1 MTATTFRVVL
11 DANVLYPFTLRD
23 TLLQAAEAGL
33 YQVYWSAEILDEALR
48 NLEKAGKMNPGQRQ
62 HLQTQLTRMFPEAM
76 VSGYEPLLPDLQNH
90 PKDRHVVAA
99 AMKAG
104 AQVIVTLNL
113 RDFQSLPDEIE
124 ALSPDDFLCDL
135 LDLSPLQMQEIIE
148 KQAGEL
154 SKPPCSVPELL
165 IGLEKTVPKFAA
177 AMRLHL
183 ASHS

>member
-48 NLEKAGKMNPGQRQ
+48 NLEKAGKMNPAQCQ
-62 HLQTQLTRMFPEAM
+62 HLQTQLTRSFPEAM
-76 VSGYEPLLPDLQNH
+76 VSGYEPLLAYLQNH

-135 LDLSPLQMQEIIE
+135 LDLSPLQDIIE
-148 KQAGEL
+148 QQAGAL
-154 SKPPCSVPELL
+154 RKPPSSVQELL
-165 IGLEKTVPKFAA
+165 VGLEKTVPNFVA

-183 ASHS
+183 GSSA

>member
-1 MTATTFRVVL
+1 MVTTTFRVVL

-23 TLLQAAEAGL
+23 TLLRAAAAGC

-48 NLEKAGKMNPGQRQ
+48 NLEKAGKMNPAQCQ
-62 HLQTQLTRMFPEAM
+62 YLQTQLTRAFPEAM

-135 LDLSPLQMQEIIE
+135 LDLSPVQMHYIIE
-148 KQAGEL
+148 QQARDL
-154 SKPPCSVPELL
+154 RKPPSSVQELL
-165 IGLEKTVPKFAA
+165 VGLGKTVPNFAA
-177 AMRLHL
+177 AMRLHIG
-183 ASHS
+183 SNS